1 MTTENYVTITDLA
14 KFFNVSVST
23 VRSWIR
29 TGVLTSNDYLKVGN
43 TYRFK
48 MADVDAALR
57 RAPPDAVAPPT
68 KTSDSRQ
75 LELDLNP
82 DDDI

>member
-1 MTTENYVTITDLA
+1 MTENYVTITDLA

-23 VRSWIR
+23 VRSWIK
-29 TGVLTSNDYLKVGN
+29 TEILTSTDYLKVGN

-57 RAPPDAVAPPT
+57 RAPADAVTPPT
-68 KTSDSRQ
+68 KTSDPRQ

>member
-1 MTTENYVTITDLA
+1 MTENYVTITDIA

-23 VRSWIR
+23 VRSWIK
-29 TGVLTSNDYLKVGN
+29 TEVLTSNDYLKVGN

-57 RAPPDAVAPPT
+57 RAPADSVAPPT
-68 KTSDSRQ
+68 KTSDPRQ